1 MLTTATITKSRGRGR
16 LQPVEPTSYT
26 SVSKDGRQII
36 RFFRPTKTLPVSLT
50 GRWCALNCAHC
61 GGHYLQH
68 MRPIWSVVSPNG
80 DVRADGATS
89 CLISGGCDRRGRVPV
104 TSHLDEVARLRQGRR
119 LNWHVGLI
127 DEGDMRT
134 IVPLVDVISFDLVG
148 DAETA
153 REVYGLD
160 LTLQDY
166 VQTLDMLCLYS
177 PVVPHITIGLRGGRL
192 SGERAALA
200 ALTEQQIEAL
210 VFIILIPTK
219 GTAFAQCAPP
229 ALSEVAKLWVE
240 ARALLPKTRLY
251 LGCMRPYGAYRQAV
265 DDLAVRAG
273 LDGIVNP
280 SRGAVREATAM
291 GLQAIWRDECC
302 AFE

>member
-1 MLTTATITKSRGRGR
+1 MLTTATITRPRDPGQP
-16 LQPVEPTSYT
+16 QPVEPARHT
-26 SVSKDGRQII
+26 SVSQNRRQVI

-68 MRPIWSVVSPNG
+68 MRPIWSVAPRDG

-127 DEGDMRT
+127 GEQDIRT
-134 IVPLVDVISFDLVG
+134 IAPLVDVISFDLVG
-148 DAETA
+148 DAETV

-160 LTLQDY
+160 LTLLDY
-166 VQTLDMLCLYS
+166 VKTLEMLRRYV

-200 ALTEQQIEAL
+200 ALSKQQIEAL

-229 ALSEVAKLWVE
+229 ALSKVAELWAE

-251 LGCMRPYGAYRQAV
+251 LGCMRPYGAYRRAV
-265 DDLAVRAG
+265 DELAVRAG

-280 SRGAVREATAM
+280 SRGAVRVAAAM
-291 GLQAIWRDECC
+291 ELQAEWRDECC